1 MIATKASRRNRCEAL
16 AARVVPAAW
25 LVLVALGATLPA
37 APARP
42 EGSLADSPDALI
54 GDYRHSTLTLAG
66 KARRSVATI
75 ARRGEGFAIAW
86 QEDEGNLFGG
96 IGLSLDGVFGAAYT
110 EALSGEFRGSFVAAY
125 RIAGGTLEGVRLP
138 HGAPQP
144 LVREMLRGAPGLEG
158 RYDIVGGEG
167 GDLVEGAG
175 SLEITHQGDTYQ
187 LVWRAPD
194 QIYEGVGLRI
204 GDVLIAGFARGFAPA
219 LVAYCADAHVLT
231 GLATYGHSGT
241 VTPDRLVR
249 AGTDGNSAAAE
260 PSTRCRAAI
269 DKWNPSLKRG

>member
-1 MIATKASRRNRCEAL
+1 MISTRACRRNRREAL
-16 AARVVPAAW
+16 AAWFVPAAW
-25 LVLVALGATLPA
+25 LILAALGAMLPA

-42 EGSLADSPDALI
+42 EGSLADSPDTLV
-54 GDYRHSTLTLAG
+54 GEYRHSTLTLAG
-66 KARRSVATI
+66 QARRSVATI

-144 LVREMLRGAPGLEG
+144 LVRERLQGAPGLQG
-158 RYDIVGGEG
+158 RYDIVGGDG
-167 GDLVEGAG
+167 GSPG
-175 SLEITHQGDTYQ
+175 SVEITRQGDTYQ
-187 LVWRAPD
+187 MIWQAPD
-194 QIYEGVGLRI
+194 QTYEGVGLRI
-204 GDVLIAGFARGFAPA
+204 GDVLVAGFARGFAPA

-231 GLATYGHSGT
+231 GLATYGHAGT
-241 VTPDRLVR
+241 VTPDRLVQ
-249 AGTDGNSAAAE
+249 AGTDGNTAAAE

>member
-1 MIATKASRRNRCEAL
+1 MGFTRRHAGLRALVAAVLL
-16 AARVVPAAW
+16 AA
-25 LVLVALGATLPA
+25 
-37 APARP
+37 APRAS
-42 EGSLADSPDALI
+42 GDGLDAADSAATAAPDALI

-75 ARRGEGFAIAW
+75 ARRGDGYAIAW

-125 RIAGGTLEGVRLP
+125 RIAGGTLEGGRLS
-138 HGAPQP
+138 HGAPQQ
-144 LVREMLRGAPGLEG
+144 LVRETLQGPPGLAG
-158 RYDIVGGEG
+158 RYDIVGA
-167 GDLVEGAG
+167 DSLVAG
-175 SLEITHQGDTYQ
+175 SVEITRQGDTYQ
-187 LVWRAPD
+187 MIWHALD
-194 QIYEGVGLRI
+194 QTYEGVGLRI

-241 VTPDRLVR
+241 VTPDRLVQ
-249 AGTDGNSAAAE
+249 AGTDGNTAAAE

-269 DKWNPSLKRG
+269 DKWNPSLIRG